1 MNRIFIIETI
11 QLSPIYPYL
20 TNQEIG
26 SLIQQIEDE
35 LVFFSPSL
43 KEKMYPQ

>member
-11 QLSPIYPYL
+11 QLSPLYPYL
-20 TNQEIG
+20 TNQEIDF
-26 SLIQQIEDE
+26 LIQQIEGE
-35 LVFFSPSL
+35 LVLFSPSL